1 MKRFFK
7 VFAEIICIS
16 LIAIMLPAGCDN
28 PMTSETEIT
37 ASEEGVIPMDISGS
51 IITAAEGAADAA
63 EMSDYPVTINNTVIS
78 EKPATA
84 ICLSSS
90 LTEIIYELGYGDR
103 LIGRGSYCNYPE
115 DVLALADYGRPASPD
130 LDAIKRAAPDVL
142 ITATAIP
149 NIDTVALS
157 DIGISVVYIPSPH
170 SLDEFGRIY
179 KAVGMIFDGLFEGS
193 ERGSSEYYKI
203 NNALVSSD
211 ISLGKFVY
219 ITEGLAAAGGDTF
232 ESSVLSVFGTNSAAE
247 ASGYSFDKTALAEDQ
262 PDTVIVNS
270 ELSYDDI
277 AEDSVLGG
285 LEAVQAGKII
295 MIDNAYFE
303 SPSGRITNIIN
314 ELNKTEEEQ

>member
-1 MKRFFK
+1 MKRFLK
-7 VFAEIICIS
+7 VFAETICIV
-16 LIAIMLPAGCDN
+16 LTAVMLPAGCDT
-28 PMTSETEIT
+28 PITAETEIT
-37 ASEEGVIPMDISGS
+37 ADEDGVIPMDISGS
-51 IITAAEGAADAA
+51 IITADEGAADAA

-78 EKPATA
+78 DKPATA

-115 DVLALADYGRPASPD
+115 DVLELADFGRPASPD

-149 NIDTVALS
+149 NIDTVSLS

-179 KAVGMIFDGLFEGS
+179 KAVGMIFDGLFAGS
-193 ERGSSEYYKI
+193 ERGSSAYYNI
-203 NNALVSSD
+203 SNILGGSD
-211 ISLGKFVY
+211 ITLGNFIY

-232 ESSVLSVFGTNSAAE
+232 ESSILSVFGTNLAAE
-247 ASGYSFDKTALAEDQ
+247 ASGYSFDKTALADDQ
-262 PDTVIVNS
+262 PDTVIINS

-285 LEAVQAGKII
+285 LDAVQAGNIVK
-295 MIDNAYFE
+295 IDNAYFE

-314 ELNKTEEEQ
+314 ELNEAEVKQ